1 MITFDP
7 LQFVAVAFMACGLLA
22 VTLEIALKDPRGL
35 WDMIDDVRYFAER
48 PKNAEPAADPKNAMP
63 AGHPKNAKPQGPR
76 LSA

>member
-7 LQFVAVAFMACGLLA
+7 LQFAVVAFVACGLLA
-22 VTLEIALKDPRGL
+22 VILEIALKDPRDL

-48 PKNAEPAADPKNAMP
+48 PKKNPPAKLPKNP
-63 AGHPKNAKPQGPR
+63 VPHDPR